1 LFAALNLSVSCESTE
16 VPEYQPFTDCRN
28 VSSCSEGTDNEGT
41 ALLMTSH
48 DMTDVEQVCERV
60 LFLSHGR
67 LVADGTLSRGQARD
81 VLDECLREPKRPAQV
96 VAERGLVQLSDT
108 DELATVVDAVM
119 SAHPDDVAVY
129 RAGDEKARKK
139 KLGFFMQEALTATNR
154 QGNPKLLR
162 QLLEQRLE
170 S

>member
-1 LFAALNLSVSCESTE
+1 MN
-16 VPEYQPFTDCRN
+16 
-28 VSSCSEGTDNEGT
+28 
-41 ALLMTSH
+41 
-48 DMTDVEQVCERV
+48 
-60 LFLSHGR
+60 
-67 LVADGTLSRGQARD
+67 ADGTLSRGQARD
-81 VLDECLREPKRPAQV
+81 VLDECLREPKRPRQV
-96 VAERGLVQLSDT
+96 VAERGLIQLSDT
-108 DELATVVDAVM
+108 DELATVVDAVI
-119 SAHPDDVAVY
+119 SAHPDDVAAY